1 MTWFL
6 AFRCWCIHSHA
17 DDIFLVRIKRHQFLG
32 RYKYSL
38 SSWLCLYLLFYCD
51 IMAQDQDIEQS
62 AAAAATQD
70 SSVQMDDTQPHE
82 LSPEEKQVEKRL
94 VRKLDYHL
102 MVWAWVIVYVI
113 LLEGNILI
121 MLLCRFFAYWANG
134 LDRNNMRMS
143 PVNKWMKI
151 QYAY

>member
-1 MTWFL
+1 
-6 AFRCWCIHSHA
+6 
-17 DDIFLVRIKRHQFLG
+17 
-32 RYKYSL
+32 
-38 SSWLCLYLLFYCD
+38 
-51 IMAQDQDIEQS
+51 MAQDQDIEQS

-113 LLEGNILI
+113 LLEGNEYSYHVAL
-121 MLLCRFFAYWANG
+121 
-134 LDRNNMRMS
+134 
-143 PVNKWMKI
+143 
-151 QYAY
+151 